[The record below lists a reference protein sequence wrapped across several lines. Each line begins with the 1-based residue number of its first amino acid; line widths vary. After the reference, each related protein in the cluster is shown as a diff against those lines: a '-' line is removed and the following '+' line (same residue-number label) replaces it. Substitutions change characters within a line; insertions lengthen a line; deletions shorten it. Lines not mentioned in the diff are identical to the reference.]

1 MKITELV
8 DHIASAADLSKA
20 DARKAVDALVT
31 AVTDAAKAGD
41 EVTLPDLGKF
51 KVKDVPAREGRNPAT
66 GATITIAASRK
77 LTFTPA
83 KALKDSLNG

>member
-8 DHIASAADLSKA
+8 DHIASTADLSKA
-20 DARKAVDALVT
+20 DARKAVDALVA
-31 AVTDAAKAGD
+31 AVTHAAKAGD
-41 EVTLPDLGKF
+41 EVTIPDLGKF
-51 KVKDVPAREGRNPAT
+51 KTKDVPAREGRNPAT

-83 KALKDSLNG
+83 KALKDSLND

>member
-8 DHIASAADLSKA
+8 DYIASAADLSKA
-20 DARKAVDALVT
+20 DARKAVDALVA

-41 EVTLPDLGKF
+41 EVTIPDLGKF
-51 KVKDVPAREGRNPAT
+51 KTKDMPAREGRNPAT

>member
-8 DHIASAADLSKA
+8 DHIASAADLTKT
-20 DARKAVDALVT
+20 DARKAVDALVA

-83 KALKDSLNG
+83 KALRDSLNG

>member
-8 DHIASAADLSKA
+8 DHIANAADLSKT
-20 DARKAVDALVT
+20 DARKAVDALVA
-31 AVTDAAKAGD
+31 AVTHAAKAGD

-51 KVKDVPAREGRNPAT
+51 RVKDVPAREGRNPAT

-83 KALKDSLNG
+83 KALRDSLNG